1 VIRDQEL
8 LHGAAL
14 IRVLDADEPVTVCKA
29 TDIHPSV
36 YTVETGDRRVTLL
49 LKLSTKKKSPWQF
62 TFTEGEGAALAALA
76 EAYPAFERLLVFV
89 CHLDGV
95 CCLPYGRLGELIE
108 DPFTPAGQAVS
119 VARAERKSYRV
130 SGPGRLRLR
139 GTIPV
144 NDWPRIVFEKETT

>member
-14 IRVLDADEPVTVCKA
+14 IRLLDAGEPVTVCKA
-29 TDIHPSV
+29 TGIHPSV
-36 YTVETGDRRVTLL
+36 YVVEAGDRRVTLL
-49 LKLSTKKKSPWQF
+49 LKLSTRKKSPWQF
-62 TFTEGEGAALAALA
+62 TFTEGEGEALVALA
-76 EAYPAFERLLVFV
+76 EAYPDHERLILFV

-108 DPFTPAGQAVS
+108 DPSAPAGQAVS
-119 VARAERKSYRV
+119 AARAERKSYRV
-130 SGPGRLRLR
+130 TGPGRLRLH

-144 NDWPRIVFEKETT
+144 SDWPRIVFEKEIV

>member
-1 VIRDQEL
+1 MR
-8 LHGAAL
+8 L
-14 IRVLDADEPVTVCKA
+14 IDGGEPVTVCRA

-36 YTVETGDRRVTLL
+36 YTVEASDRRVTLL

-62 TFTEGEGAALAALA
+62 TFTAGEGVALAALA
-76 EAYPAFERLLVFV
+76 EAYPDHERLLVFV

-95 CCLPYGRLGELIE
+95 CCLPYRRLGELIE
-108 DPFTPAGQAVS
+108 DPFAPDGQAVS

-130 SGPGRLRLR
+130 TGPGRLRLR

-144 NDWPRIVFEKETT
+144 SDWPRIVFEKETT

>member
-1 VIRDQEL
+1 MIRDQEL

-14 IRVLDADEPVTVCKA
+14 LRLFDAREPVTVCRA
-29 TDIHPSV
+29 ADIHPSA
-36 YTVETGDRRVTLL
+36 YRVEAGGRRITLL
-49 LKLSTKKKSPWQF
+49 LKLSTRKKSPWQF

-76 EAYPAFERLLVFV
+76 EDYPDHKRLLVFV

-95 CCLPYGRLGELIE
+95 CCLPHDRLGELIE
-108 DPFTPAGQAVS
+108 DPFGPAGQAVS

-144 NDWPRIVFEKETT
+144 SDWPRIIFEETT